1 MIAAVAAMAIINND
15 GNGNGNTTAVTETT
29 TDTATSSKA
38 VARLP
43 IPELAPSVGTGQL
56 QKARKHFLPWPPSA
70 VTTLPQRRDT
80 LGALLTQCRRA
91 FQVAP
96 AVTLG
101 GVQ

>member
-1 MIAAVAAMAIINND
+1 MAIINND

-56 QKARKHFLPWPPSA
+56 QKARKHFLPWPPSTA
-70 VTTLPQRRDT
+70 VTTLPQRWDT
-80 LGALLTQCRRA
+80 LGSLLTLSKSSQCRRA
-91 FQVAP
+91 FQVAL
-96 AVTLG
+96 AATLG